1 MPNDVISSV
10 LKVTGTRQPGGT
22 QLTVDL
28 RVLPLDEIAAPLIKE
43 PPIDTTIDAEIL
55 TLTIHNRF
63 RRVSCRISDSFSLA
77 ISLGLFS
84 LAISLGLDE
93 QQDQANDA
101 TGQVRNEGPLR
112 AKERLFLITPRKLM
126 LKTDEEPIGVPP
138 SRPVVDTPAR

>member
-77 ISLGLFS
+77 ISLGL
-84 LAISLGLDE
+84 DE